1 MLWSSVTLY
10 LALAACAG
18 LLAVMVVRY
27 DLFDREPW
35 YMLLG
40 ATLLGAVGMSCA
52 GVAEQWVIL
61 AVTDRGG
68 VIGNVELALLVGVT
82 EELAKFLAVVLI
94 FLGARR
100 YFNEPLDGLIYG
112 SFTGLGAAV
121 EESVHMLLQLERPTG
136 LPAQEPVR
144 LAGHLVMGGI
154 GSFGLGF
161 VVVKHRRAWAYAG
174 LALAAAMALHTLWD
188 IAAFSAADHHREHG
202 RLRSWHTLM
211 PVGLMFVGL
220 YVYRRLVGRGAALT
234 MRMLTGATP

>member
-10 LALAACAG
+10 LSLAACAG

-35 YMLLG
+35 YMLLA
-40 ATLLGAVGMSCA
+40 ATLLGAAGMWCA
-52 GVAEQWVIL
+52 GIVERWVIE

-68 VIGNVELALLVGVT
+68 VIGNAVLALLVGVT
-82 EELAKFLAVVLI
+82 EEMAKFLAVILI

-100 YFNEPLDGLIYG
+100 FFNEPLDGLIYG
-112 SFTGLGAAV
+112 SFAGLGAAV
-121 EESVHMLLQLERPTG
+121 EESVHILLQLERPAG

-161 VVVKHRRAWAYAG
+161 VVAGRRWAWVHVG
-174 LALAAAMALHTLWD
+174 LALAGAMALHTLWD
-188 IAAFSAADHHREHG
+188 IAAFSAADHHRAEG
-202 RLRSWHTLM
+202 RLRLWHTLM

-220 YVYRRLVGRGAALT
+220 YAYRRLLGRGAALT
-234 MRMLTGATP
+234 MRMLTGASP